1 MSGDLKNT
9 CIFLDCEN
17 EAMHNALY
25 CPNHK
30 DIGCA
35 KLWKLAA
42 ALISEDFGDVATSSS
57 IYELIGDVLTG
68 DD

>member
-1 MSGDLKNT
+1 
-9 CIFLDCEN
+9 
-17 EAMHNALY
+17 MHNALY